1 MNQRA
6 ERILESAIREFI
18 RTGEPV
24 SSHVLFDRY
33 DFGIKPAM
41 IRFELGELT
50 RGGFLEQPHH
60 SAGRVPSDRGYQFFV
75 ERELHR
81 VEPAQD
87 VTVSLRDS
95 FTNGHWPDFVEELS
109 RDLGT
114 FGVLWRMHENI
125 YKEGL
130 ERLMKHLE
138 WDTRAELMGVIDDCE
153 RIGERINDSGKMFN
167 KMENFL
173 EVFIGRSPFTKSDK
187 LSVIAGDYETNDGRM
202 FLFAIGPKRMNYEKT
217 AKVFKGL
224 KKVAKKKSSKEYG
237 RG

>member
-1 MNQRA
+1 MDQRT

-24 SSHVLFDRY
+24 SSHVLFERY
-33 DFGIKPAM
+33 AFGIKPAM

-50 RGGFLEQPHH
+50 RDGFLEQPHH

-75 ERELHR
+75 EQELHR
-81 VEPAQD
+81 IDQPQEVAATLRE
-87 VTVSLRDS
+87 SLAR
-95 FTNGHWPDFVEELS
+95 GHWSNFVDELS
-109 RDLGT
+109 RDLCT
-114 FGVLWRMHENI
+114 FGVLWRMHEDI

-130 ERLMKHLE
+130 ERLIRHLE
-138 WDTRAELMGVIDDCE
+138 WDSHAELMGVIEDCE
-153 RIGERINDSGKMFN
+153 HIGERINDSEKMFN

-173 EVFIGRSPFTKSDK
+173 EVFIGRNPFTKSDK

-202 FLFAIGPKRMNYEKT
+202 LLFAIGPKRMNYEKT

-224 KKVAKKKSSKEYG
+224 KKVAKKKSK
-237 RG
+237 